1 MNRFYLVY
9 IKKLDAEAD
18 SHLEINKKAITISR
32 MYK

>member
-1 MNRFYLVY
+1 MNRFSLVY

-18 SHLEINKKAITISR
+18 SHLEIKKKAIQIGR